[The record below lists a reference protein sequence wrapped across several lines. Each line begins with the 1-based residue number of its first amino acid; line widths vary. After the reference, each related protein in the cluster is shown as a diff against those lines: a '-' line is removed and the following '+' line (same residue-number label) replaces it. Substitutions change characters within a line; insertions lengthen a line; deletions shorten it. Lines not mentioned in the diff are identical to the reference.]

1 MIGGYTEE
9 IFVCFFFQMG
19 GMGAKG
25 GERERE
31 REREDITQ
39 AFWFN
44 HVDITTYI

>member
-1 MIGGYTEE
+1 
-9 IFVCFFFQMG
+9 MG

-25 GERERE
+25 WRKEIDRERERE
-31 REREDITQ
+31 RKREDITQ

>member
-1 MIGGYTEE
+1 
-9 IFVCFFFQMG
+9 MG

-25 GERERE
+25 GERE